1 MVAMPY
7 ILVNIVL
14 DALSLLLFCLTSAA
28 LLSRFAFAASWLPPP
43 PRQRRAAAFV
53 AYALTLALVLI
64 AAARVMG
71 GFRSRHV
78 LSVPIYD
85 VFLYTG
91 TVNSVVLIYQAMS
104 KRCFLNT
111 PALQRRLLLTIMS
124 VVMTFVPVIAVV
136 IAVFGLFVIR

>member
-14 DALSLLLFCLTSAA
+14 DALSLLFFSLTSAA
-28 LLSRFAFAASWLPPP
+28 LLSRSAFATSWLPPAL
-43 PRQRRAAAFV
+43 RQRRAAAFV
-53 AYALTLALVLI
+53 AYALMLALVLI

-71 GFRSRHV
+71 GFRSLYV

-85 VFLYTG
+85 VFLSIG
-91 TVNSVVLIYQAMS
+91 AVNSMVLIYQAMS
-104 KRCFLNT
+104 KRWLLNT